1 MTERFSKNKQEY
13 IMNTSQHSRDRD
25 RDRDRYRYRYRYRYR
40 ALTFSQEKATDFD
53 PCEIRD
59 TAAFKTTINLI
70 KEDCLL

>member
-1 MTERFSKNKQEY
+1 
-13 IMNTSQHSRDRD
+13 MNTSQHSRDRD
-25 RDRDRYRYRYRYRYR
+25 RDRDRT
-40 ALTFSQEKATDFD
+40 LSFSQEKATDFD

>member
-1 MTERFSKNKQEY
+1 
-13 IMNTSQHSRDRD
+13 MNTSQHSRDRD
-25 RDRDRYRYRYRYRYR
+25 RDRT
-40 ALTFSQEKATDFD
+40 LSFSQEKATDFD